1 MIDWEDQAAK
11 LLKVELA
18 RSGIS
23 YKVLAAKLG
32 GIGNT
37 ETESAINSKI
47 NRGKYQMAFFL
58 QCMHALGVEEV
69 TVALPSTK
77 VQDGQKK

>member
-1 MIDWEDQAAK
+1 MIDWEDKAAK

-18 RSGIS
+18 RSGVS
-23 YKVLAAKLG
+23 YKVLAAKLRD
-32 GIGNT
+32 IGNT

-58 QCMHALGVEEV
+58 QCMHALGIEEV
-69 TVALPSTK
+69 TVPMPSTK
-77 VQDGQKK
+77 VQESLRK